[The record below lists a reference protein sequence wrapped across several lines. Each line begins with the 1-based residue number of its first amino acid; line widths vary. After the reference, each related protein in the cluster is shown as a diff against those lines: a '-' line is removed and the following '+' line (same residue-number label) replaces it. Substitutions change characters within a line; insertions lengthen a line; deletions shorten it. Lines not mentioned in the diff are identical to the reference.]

1 MDKEQLEQIKLKA
14 KNEFIKEKS
23 EEIVEKLKGLYE
35 KKYAAE
41 QIVKNIDREIN
52 DYEMELEGK

>member
-1 MDKEQLEQIKLKA
+1 MDKEQLNQIKLQA
-14 KNEFIKEKS
+14 KNEVMKERS
-23 EEIVEKLKGLYE
+23 EELVKKLKSLYE

-41 QIVKNIDREIN
+41 QVVKNIDREIS